1 MRQTSISEMLCGME
15 PMMAL
20 PPRGEVSAERVKE
33 IAMEKINKEP
43 KRRIKR
49 PMGLLIAA
57 VLCTLL
63 LCVSAYAGGVLT
75 GKELA
80 KRDLSQFVGTD
91 VGNVVREEYLDNGI
105 QNGVKQFF
113 FGGHKRIEYYDSGD
127 IMGMDNRKV
136 TKEEYHPNMSQAA
149 AAAYADMVE
158 TIAPG
163 VLDTLHEKGYV
174 KGNSSGVERCFCNDF
189 DGSGTIFNGNA
200 VWVDVLMK
208 DGSAY
213 ALFLDPEDFSSQG
226 FLYFDAETAPKMY
239 DGVYT
244 AMHND
249 TLEQYWYDLQHRGG
263 LG

>member
-15 PMMAL
+15 PMMEL
-20 PPRGEVSAERVKE
+20 PQRREVSAERVKE

-75 GKELA
+75 GKARA
-80 KRDLSQFVGTD
+80 KQDLTQFVGKS
-91 VGNVVREEYLDNGI
+91 VGGVMREEQYDNVVQKKVTFYRFYQDRVI
-105 QNGVKQFF
+105 S
-113 FGGHKRIEYYDSGD
+113 YYDGGD
-127 IMGMDNRKV
+127 IAEIDTRDRLGKR
-136 TKEEYHPNMSQAA
+136 YCPHMSDEV

-163 VLDTLHEKGYV
+163 VLDDLHDAGYV
-174 KGNSSGVERCFCNDF
+174 KGTSSDVESCFCNDF
-189 DGSGTIFNGNA
+189 EGSSTIFNGNA

-213 ALFLDPEDFSSQG
+213 ALFLDPDDFTSRG
-226 FLYFDAETAPKMY
+226 FMYFDAETAPKMY
-239 DGVYT
+239 AGVYT

-249 TLEQYWYDLQHRGG
+249 TLEEYWYDIRHGIG